1 MNDSGFKNFDRKIPF
16 LMENSVPL
24 VYPTLGGGVQIS
36 LVKDTGAPVNILPLH
51 LLEKFEGEM
60 IFPACAS
67 CAQSHFP
74 VIQTHP

>member
-1 MNDSGFKNFDRKIPF
+1 MIQVSKISTEKYLSSWKTQCPW
-16 LMENSVPL
+16 
-24 VYPTLGGGVQIS
+24 YTLHWGGVQIS